1 MCCCAVPPHCRRT
14 IKAPSSNAPA
24 AASET
29 PISSSVPGFRYQPTH
44 APLTY
49 MHATSN
55 TFFQPSYPALVCISC
70 GPNRGRVWAHVVSVA
85 TDGCSP
91 PPLPLPPPPP
101 TSQAQSCTHLS
112 RSRGRTAPDPY
123 PGRTRLRTSNSFCA
137 EHRHHCHIYVWRA
150 ICGRRRGYIEASRLC
165 RGVEATS
172 RRRGVEESRSLMR
185 RIVVTG
191 SDSTKASRSHRG
203 HVEATL

>member
-1 MCCCAVPPHCRRT
+1 MPPSPTCMRH
-14 IKAPSSNAPA
+14 
-24 AASET
+24 
-29 PISSSVPGFRYQPTH
+29 PI
-44 APLTY
+44 L
-49 MHATSN
+49 
-55 TFFQPSYPALVCISC
+55 FFQPSYPALVCISC
-70 GPNRGRVWAHVVSVA
+70 GPNRGRVWAHDVSVA
-85 TDGCSP
+85 TQTAAAP
-91 PPLPLPPPPP
+91 PPLPLPPQPPP

-191 SDSTKASRSHRG
+191 SDSTKASRSRRG
-203 HVEATL
+203 HVEAPRRGCVEVLRRARGVEAGALLTPKSDESFFCSPLDSEI